1 MSQNDFFPDW
11 ICTCGDLTTLG
22 IVHRKDAPCYYP
34 DKREWVG
41 LTLDEVLKI
50 SELLNL
56 DLPEGWIKLSN
67 AIEAKLKE
75 KNT

>member
-1 MSQNDFFPDW
+1 MTPEDEEFEAITKRQLAEQEAKKP
-11 ICTCGDLTTLG
+11 
-22 IVHRKDAPCYYP
+22 A
-34 DKREWVG
+34 KREWVG
-41 LTLDEVLKI
+41 LTLDEALEI
-50 SELLNL
+50 SEFLNL